1 MTAKVKGI
9 QSLIDRG
16 HYLDKNVKIMSKELD
31 GIKVKIRQH
40 AKATQKGQHAGVK
53 SKVLVSPSSTSYI
66 DPMKVWVALGRSIR
80 TFKHVVKIIKGQLNG
95 YISEPDIIA
104 ISKTFSSTRDMI
116 LDSYLDGEIT
126 KKEMK
131 NILTWCNKMEKSKID
146 EALRSQ

>member
-1 MTAKVKGI
+1 MVAKVKGI
-9 QSLIDRG
+9 KSLIDRG

-66 DPMKVWVALGRSIR
+66 DPMKVWVALGRNIR

-95 YISEPDIIA
+95 FVSEDDVTKMSSIDTDPFKTVRFFDSGDVISDNGRLIR
-104 ISKTFSSTRDMI
+104 K
-116 LDSYLDGEIT
+116 LDS
-126 KKEMK
+126 
-131 NILTWCNKMEKSKID
+131 
-146 EALRSQ
+146 A